1 MLTLQPA
8 PRPQQ
13 HRRPRFGLALAGGGP
28 LGAFY
33 EIGALQALA
42 ESVEGLD
49 LTRLDTYV
57 GVSSGAM
64 VAAGLVNGISTADMG
79 VVFIDNASAEYPVSP
94 GLFLQPAFHE
104 FLARARGAPGLLADI
119 VRQYWVNAPSPG
131 AWAAAAEPLGRL
143 VPTGLFDNR
152 PFERFIANVFTTH
165 GRSNDFRTLEHKL
178 YVIATDLDGGT
189 EARFGAAGLD
199 HVPIS
204 RAIQAS
210 TALPGLYPSVEID
223 GHTYVDGAL
232 LRTMHASVAL
242 EDGASLVFCVNPLV
256 AFDAYANGPRSHDLR
271 RGGLPLVMS
280 QTFRSLIQSR
290 MQVGMSA
297 YRGRYPTSDMLLFEP
312 DRSDEE
318 MFFVNVFKYAGRRG
332 LAEHSFQRTRAD
344 LRRNARALAP
354 LLARHGLRLKLDTLD
369 DPARSFRAAMAARK
383 DNFGPVG
390 SRLGAALDRLEA
402 QL

>member
-13 HRRPRFGLALAGGGP
+13 HASPRLGLALAGGGP

-42 ESVEGLD
+42 ESIEGLD
-49 LTRLDTYV
+49 LTALDAYV

-64 VAAGLVNGISTADMG
+64 IAAGLANGISTADMG
-79 VVFIDNASAEYPVSP
+79 VVFIDNAAAEYPMSP

-104 FLARARGAPGLLADI
+104 YLARVRGAPGLLTAI
-119 VRQYWVNAPSPG
+119 IRQYLNAPDPG
-131 AWAAAAEPLGRL
+131 AWAAAVEPLGRL

-152 PFERFIANVFTTH
+152 PFERFIAHIFSTH
-165 GRSNDFRTLEHKL
+165 GRSNDFRTLARKL

-189 EARFGAAGLD
+189 EARFGAPGRD

-204 RAIQAS
+204 KAIQAS

-242 EDGASLVFCVNPLV
+242 EAGASLVICVNPLV
-256 AFDAYANGPRSHDLR
+256 AFDAYAHGKRSHDLKQ
-271 RGGLPLVMS
+271 GGLPLVMS
-280 QTFRSLIQSR
+280 QTFRALIQSR

-297 YRGRYPTSDMLLFEP
+297 YRGRYPTSDMLLLEP
-312 DRSDEE
+312 DRSDEQL
-318 MFFVNVFKYAGRRG
+318 FFVNVFQYAGRRR
-332 LAEHSFQRTRAD
+332 LAEHAYQRTRTD
-344 LRRNARALAP
+344 LARHARALAP
-354 LLARHGLRLKLDTLD
+354 LLARHGLRLRGDVLADRS
-369 DPARSFRAAMAARK
+369 RSFRTAMAARK
-383 DNFGPVG
+383 PAFGSVG

-402 QL
+402 AL

>member
-13 HRRPRFGLALAGGGP
+13 HPHPRLGLALAGGGP

-42 ESVEGLD
+42 EAIEGLD
-49 LTRLDTYV
+49 LTRLDAYV

-64 VAAGLVNGISTADMG
+64 IAAGLANGIGTADMG
-79 VVFIDNASAEYPVSP
+79 VVFIDNAAAEYPMSP
-94 GLFLQPAFHE
+94 GLFLQPAFRE
-104 FLARARGAPGLLADI
+104 YLNRARGAPGLLTAI
-119 VRQYWVNAPSPG
+119 VREYLNAPSPG
-131 AWAAAAEPLGRL
+131 AWAAAVGPLGRL

-152 PFERFIANVFTTH
+152 HFERFIAHIFSTH
-165 GRSNDFRTLEHKL
+165 GRSNDFRTLKRRL

-189 EARFGAAGLD
+189 EARFGAPGHD

-204 RAIQAS
+204 KAIQAS

-223 GHTYVDGAL
+223 GRTYVDGAL

-242 EDGASLVFCVNPLV
+242 EEGASLVFCVNPLV
-256 AFDAYANGPRSHDLR
+256 AFDAYAHGRRSHDLK

-280 QTFRSLIQSR
+280 QTFRALIQSR

-297 YRGRYPTSDMLLFEP
+297 YRGRFPTSDMLLLEP
-312 DRSDEE
+312 DRSDEQL
-318 MFFVNVFKYAGRRG
+318 FFVNVFQYAGRRR
-332 LAEHSFQRTRAD
+332 LAEHAYQRTRAD
-344 LRRNARALAP
+344 LARQARALGP
-354 LLARHGLRLKLDTLD
+354 LLARHGLRLRREVLG
-369 DPARSFRAAMAARK
+369 DPSRTFRAAMAARRP
-383 DNFGPVG
+383 DFGPVS

-402 QL
+402 AL

>member
-8 PRPQQ
+8 PRPQR
-13 HRRPRFGLALAGGGP
+13 HVRPRLGLALAGGGP

-42 ESVEGLD
+42 ESIEGLD
-49 LTRLDTYV
+49 LTRLDAYV

-64 VAAGLVNGISTADMG
+64 VAAGLANGISTADMG
-79 VVFIDNASAEYPVSP
+79 VVFIDNAAAEYPMSP

-104 FLARARGAPGLLADI
+104 YLSRARGAPGLLSAI
-119 VRQYWVNAPSPG
+119 VRQYLNAPTSG
-131 AWAAAAEPLGRL
+131 AWAAAIEPLGRL

-152 PFERFIANVFTTH
+152 PFERFIAHIFSTH
-165 GRSNDFRTLEHKL
+165 GRSNDFRTLKRKL

-189 EARFGAAGLD
+189 EARFGAPD
-199 HVPIS
+199 RNHVPIS
-204 RAIQAS
+204 KAIQAS

-242 EDGASLVFCVNPLV
+242 EQGASLVFCVNPLV
-256 AFDAYANGPRSHDLR
+256 AFDAYAHGTRSHDLR
-271 RGGLPLVMS
+271 RGGLPRVMN
-280 QTFRSLIQSR
+280 QTFRALIQSR

-297 YRGRYPTSDMLLFEP
+297 YRGRFPTSDMLLFEP

-318 MFFVNVFKYAGRRG
+318 MFFVNVFKYAGRRN
-332 LAEHSFQRTRAD
+332 LSEHSYQRTRAD
-344 LRRNARALAP
+344 LSRHARALAP
-354 LLARHGLRLKLDTLD
+354 LLARHGLKLRREVLN
-369 DPARSFRAAMAARK
+369 DPTRTFRAAMASRQL
-383 DNFGPVG
+383 DFGPVS
-390 SRLGAALDRLEA
+390 SRLTAALDRLEA
-402 QL
+402 TL

>member
-1 MLTLQPA
+1 
-8 PRPQQ
+8 
-13 HRRPRFGLALAGGGP
+13 

-42 ESVEGLD
+42 ECCEGLN
-49 LTRLDTYV
+49 LTALDTYV
-57 GVSSGAM
+57 GVSSGALI
-64 VAAGLVNGISTADMG
+64 AASLANGFDTADMG
-79 VVFIDNASAEYPVSP
+79 VVFIENAAVEYPMSP
-94 GLFLQPAFHE
+94 GLFLQPALHE
-104 FLARARGAPGLLADI
+104 YLERVRGAPALVGAVLK
-119 VRQYWVNAPSPG
+119 QYLNAPRPG

-143 VPTGLFDNR
+143 LPTGLLDNR
-152 PFERFIANVFTTH
+152 PFERFLSHLFSTH
-165 GRSNDFRTLEHKL
+165 GRSNDFRRLKRRL

-189 EARFGAAGLD
+189 EARFGAPGLD

-210 TALPGLYPSVEID
+210 TALPGLYPPVRIQ
-223 GHTYVDGAL
+223 GHTFVDGAL

-242 EDGASLVFCVNPLV
+242 EEHASLVICVNPLV
-256 AFDAYANGPRSHDLR
+256 AFDAYARGRRSNDLT

-318 MFFVNVFKYAGRRG
+318 MFFVNIFKYSDRRR
-332 LAEHSFQRTRAD
+332 LVEHSYQRTRHD
-344 LRRNARALAP
+344 LRRHARALAP
-354 LLARHGLRLKLDTLD
+354 LLARHGLQLRTDVLADRHRTYHAAVVDRRRYFGVVTGRLE
-369 DPARSFRAAMAARK
+369 
-383 DNFGPVG
+383 
-390 SRLGAALDRLEA
+390 AALDRLEA
-402 QL
+402 LL